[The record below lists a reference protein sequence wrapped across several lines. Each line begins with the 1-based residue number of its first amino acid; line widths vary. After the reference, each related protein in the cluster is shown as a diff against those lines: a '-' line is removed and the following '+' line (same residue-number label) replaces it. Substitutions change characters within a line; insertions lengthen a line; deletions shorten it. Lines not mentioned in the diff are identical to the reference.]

1 MIENDVL
8 LAFIVFFP
16 IASAFIGYAI
26 GKKNKNAR
34 NIFACVVTAAEFLA
48 VFSAA
53 FNPMELGIKGLFA
66 MGINFQSGGLRSVLM
81 VLAAFVWLMS
91 TLFSNEY
98 FAHYRS
104 RNRYY
109 FFMLAT
115 LGATMGVFLSA
126 DFYTTLIFFEIM
138 SFTSWVLV
146 MHDETE
152 NALRAGMTYLTVA
165 VIGGLVTLV
174 GMFFLY
180 HASGTMRFDELSV
193 FMSGIEN
200 KKPYYIYGLMV
211 LTGFAA
217 KAGAFPLHIWLPEAH
232 PVAPAPA
239 SALLSCVLTK
249 TGIFGVLVLSTQI
262 FMYDAQWG
270 LFILITGTI
279 TMFLGAFLAVFS
291 INLKRTL
298 ACSSLSQI
306 GFILVGIGMQ
316 GLLGE
321 HNAIAAGGTILHIVN
336 HSVIKMTLFLCAGTV
351 YMNIHELDLNK
362 IRGWGRNKP
371 LLKIVFLQGL
381 LGIGGIPLW
390 GGYISKTL
398 LHESIVEYITHL
410 TEVGHSAY
418 LFNIIEWIFLI
429 SGGLTLAYMTKLF
442 VAVFIEKAPDKL
454 NENNKSDNKYLTKT
468 SAFVLI
474 CCGVLISVFGLM
486 PNAVMG
492 RIADVSRS
500 FMNSHYMEHEVHYFA
515 WVNLKGAVIS
525 IAIGAAVYFGFIR
538 TLLMTKDQSGQKVY
552 TDVWP
557 KWLSIEKNI
566 YRPVILTLLPSAG
579 GAVVGV
585 MNSSF
590 DLICSVTVP
599 AAGIVCEKIIN
610 PSFEYTCSKVYYAAE
625 YLCGNVLNPSFEN
638 IYKVLY
644 FVMSK
649 SVEFI
654 NSLIENIFLWL
665 LIIGVIVIR
674 FFKGIYDY
682 MIQVVLYLFFNYDE
696 ISYEGKRNFRK
707 DAYFSRFSVDKY
719 GEERGMR
726 ENLSVSL
733 ILFGLGV
740 VIALIYLII

>member
-1 MIENDVL
+1 ML
-8 LAFIVFFP
+8 LAFIAFFP
-16 IASAFIGYAI
+16 MLSAFVSYAI
-26 GKKNKNAR
+26 GRKNKNAR
-34 NIFACVVTAAEFLA
+34 NRFACAVTAVEFLA
-48 VFSAA
+48 VLAA
-53 FNPMELGIKGLFA
+53 SLSPAELGIKGVFA
-66 MGINFQSGGLRSVLM
+66 LGINFESGGLRSVLM

-98 FAHYRS
+98 FAHYRN

-109 FFMLAT
+109 FFMLST

-126 DFYTTLIFFEIM
+126 DFFTTLIFFEIM

-152 NALRAGMTYLTVA
+152 NAIKAGMTYLTVA
-165 VIGGLVTLV
+165 VIGGLVTLM

-180 HASGTMRFDELSV
+180 RASGTMRFDELSV
-193 FMSGIEN
+193 FMAGVEY

-279 TMFLGAFLAVFS
+279 TMFLGAFLALFS

-336 HSVIKMTLFLCAGTV
+336 HSVIKMTLFLCAGAV

-362 IRGWGRNKP
+362 IRGWGRDKL

-398 LHESIVEYITHL
+398 LHESIVEYIAL
-410 TEVGHSAY
+410 LNQSGQSAV
-418 LFNIIEWIFLI
+418 LFNVIEWIFLI

-442 VAVFIEKAPDKL
+442 VAVFIEKAPNKPH
-454 NENNKSDNKYLTKT
+454 ENNKPDNKYLTKT

-474 CCGVLISVFGLM
+474 CCGVLISVFGLL

-492 RIADVSRS
+492 NIADMARS
-500 FMNSHYMEHEVHYFA
+500 FMNSHNMEHAVHYFA

-525 IAIGAAVYFGFIR
+525 VAIGAVVYFGFIR
-538 TLLMTKDQSGQKVY
+538 VFLMAKSQNGQKTYV
-552 TDVWP
+552 DLWP
-557 KWLSIEKNI
+557 KWLSIEKEI
-566 YRPVILTLLPSAG
+566 YRPVLLRILPTIG
-579 GAVVGV
+579 GACAYV
-585 MNSSF
+585 MNCSF
-590 DLICSVTVP
+590 EFICSKTVP
-599 AAGIVCEKIIN
+599 AAGIVCE
-610 PSFEYTCSKVYYAAE
+610 
-625 YLCGNVLNPSFEN
+625 NVLNPSFEDF
-638 IYKVLY
+638 YKALY
-644 FVMSK
+644 FIMSK
-649 SVEFI
+649 VVEFV
-654 NSLIENIFLWL
+654 SGLIENIFLWL
-665 LIIGVIVIR
+665 LIVGVIIIR
-674 FFKGIYDY
+674 LFKSMYDY
-682 MIQVVLYLFFNYDE
+682 MLQVVLYLFFNYDE

-726 ENLSVSL
+726 ENLSISL
-733 ILFGLGV
+733 MLFGLGV
-740 VIALIYLII
+740 VLALIYLII

>member
-1 MIENDVL
+1 ML
-8 LAFIVFFP
+8 LAFIAFFP
-16 IASAFIGYAI
+16 MLSAFVSYAI
-26 GKKNKNAR
+26 GRKNKNAR
-34 NIFACVVTAAEFLA
+34 NRFACAVTAVEFLA
-48 VFSAA
+48 VLAA
-53 FNPMELGIKGLFA
+53 SFGPAELDIKGVFA
-66 MGINFQSGGLRSVLM
+66 LGINFESGGLRSVLM

-98 FAHYRS
+98 FAHYRN

-109 FFMLAT
+109 FFMLST

-126 DFYTTLIFFEIM
+126 DFFTTLIFFEIM

-152 NALRAGMTYLTVA
+152 NAIKAGMTYLTVA
-165 VIGGLVTLV
+165 VIGGLVTLM

-180 HASGTMRFDELSV
+180 RASGTMRFDELSV
-193 FMSGIEN
+193 FMANIED

-279 TMFLGAFLAVFS
+279 TMFLGAFLALFS

-336 HSVIKMTLFLCAGTV
+336 HSVIKMTLFLCAGAV

-362 IRGWGRNKP
+362 IRGWGRDKL

-398 LHESIVEYITHL
+398 LHESIVEYIAL
-410 TEVGHSAY
+410 LNQSGQSAV
-418 LFNIIEWIFLI
+418 LFNVIEWIFLI

-442 VAVFIEKAPDKL
+442 VAVFIEKAPNKPH
-454 NENNKSDNKYLTKT
+454 ENNKPDNKYLTKT

-474 CCGVLISVFGLM
+474 CCGVLISVFGLL

-492 RIADVSRS
+492 NIADMARS
-500 FMNSHYMEHEVHYFA
+500 FMNSHNMEHAVHYFA

-525 IAIGAAVYFGFIR
+525 VAIGAVVYFGFIR
-538 TLLMTKDQSGQKVY
+538 VFLMAKSQNGQKTYV
-552 TDVWP
+552 DLWP
-557 KWLSIEKNI
+557 KWLSIEKEI
-566 YRPVILTLLPSAG
+566 YRPVLLRILPSIG
-579 GAVVGV
+579 GACAHV
-585 MNSSF
+585 MNCSF
-590 DLICSVTVP
+590 EFICSKTVP
-599 AAGIVCEKIIN
+599 AAGIVCE
-610 PSFEYTCSKVYYAAE
+610 
-625 YLCGNVLNPSFEN
+625 NVLNPSFEDF
-638 IYKVLY
+638 YKALY
-644 FVMSK
+644 FIMSK
-649 SVEFI
+649 VVEFV
-654 NSLIENIFLWL
+654 SGLIENIFLWL
-665 LIIGVIVIR
+665 LIVGVIIIR
-674 FFKGIYDY
+674 LFKSMYDY
-682 MIQVVLYLFFNYDE
+682 MLQVVLYLFFNYDE

-726 ENLSVSL
+726 ENLSISL
-733 ILFGLGV
+733 MLFGLGV
-740 VIALIYLII
+740 VLALIYLII